1 MVTSVLYSIVNK
13 TSRARNFVQLLSFHT
28 LPEESPLNSLFSHSS
43 LFRIFSPLSFQS
55 FANTG
60 GGGVGVRRT
69 LPVPCLL
76 FRVAQT
82 LVSAIS
88 FLLFLFPLAGGASAQ
103 SAQPPS
109 LSSPSSSSLSANFE
123 SVHRLTEQGKFD
135 EALAILSDLSKA
147 APPPKNLAREYGV
160 TYYRKG
166 DYLNAVT
173 WLKQA
178 ATENPNDGEA
188 VQLTGLSLYL
198 AGKPSDAIP
207 YLEKVQS
214 WYPSA
219 NVDASY
225 ILGVA
230 YMQTKQWPN
239 ARAAFAKMF
248 QVPPDSAAAYLFTAR
263 LLLRFDF
270 APIAEEYGKK
280 SVELDPKLPLAHQ
293 MLGELY
299 LYQSKV
305 PEAVAQLE
313 QELAI
318 NPGNPVAYYKLADA
332 YSRIQKFDEA
342 EKLLQRSVWLDST
355 ATGPYILLGKVL
367 LKKGE
372 TQLAVRALLR
382 AISMDPSNNIP
393 HHLLGQAY
401 RDLGRADDAERE
413 LKLAEQLQSR
423 EQNSKP

>member
-1 MVTSVLYSIVNK
+1 MRNLFF
-13 TSRARNFVQLLSFHT
+13 RARLAVCCGT
-28 LPEESPLNSLFSHSS
+28 
-43 LFRIFSPLSFQS
+43 
-55 FANTG
+55 
-60 GGGVGVRRT
+60 
-69 LPVPCLL
+69 LL
-76 FRVAQT
+76 F
-82 LVSAIS
+82 
-88 FLLFLFPLAGGASAQ
+88 FLDARASYGQ
-103 SAQPPS
+103 SAPDAP
-109 LSSPSSSSLSANFE
+109 SPSRPYDQI
-123 SVHRLTEQGKFD
+123 HRLTEQGKFD
-135 EALAILSDLSKA
+135 EALSALNEISKSNPA
-147 APPPKNLAREYGV
+147 AKNLSREFGV

-166 DYLNAVT
+166 DYVNAV
-173 WLKQA
+173 A
-178 ATENPNDGEA
+178 ALQRATAEDPHDGEA
-188 VQLTGLSLYL
+188 AQLTGLSLYL
-198 AGKPSDAIP
+198 AGKPAEAIP

-219 NVDASY
+219 NVDAAY

-230 YMQTKQWPN
+230 YIQTKQYPN
-239 ARAAFAKMF
+239 ARAAFAKMY
-248 QVPPDSAAAYLFTAR
+248 QVPPDSAPAYLFTAR

-270 APIAEEYGKK
+270 GPIAEEYGKK
-280 SVELDPKLPLAHQ
+280 AVELDPKLPLAHQ
-293 MLGELY
+293 LLGELY

-342 EKLLQRSVWLDST
+342 EKLLQRSIWLDST
-355 ATGPYILLGKVL
+355 STGPYVLLGKVL

-372 TQLAVRALLR
+372 TQLAIRALQR
-382 AISMDPSNNIP
+382 AVSMDPNNNIP

-423 EQNSKP
+423 EDSKP